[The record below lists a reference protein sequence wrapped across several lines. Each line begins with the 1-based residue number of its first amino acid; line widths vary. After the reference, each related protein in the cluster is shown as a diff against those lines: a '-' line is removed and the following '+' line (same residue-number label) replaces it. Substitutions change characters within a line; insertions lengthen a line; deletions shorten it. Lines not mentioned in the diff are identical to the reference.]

1 MANTTRANNAQ
12 DTDQD
17 QLRGGTQGGGAP
29 PTNVGGPSGGTNSV
43 SPTGASQPDRGP
55 AAPPGG
61 GVPDQRGTANEAKQD
76 AEAAF
81 EDGHMQPSPQAKS
94 RRPSATEAKQW
105 ARDDANADTTP
116 GTPYGGVA
124 PDRQVHKMQ
133 EDKD

>member
-1 MANTTRANNAQ
+1 MANDQNDKAQ
-12 DTDQD
+12 SD
-17 QLRGGTQGGGAP
+17 LRGGTQGGAGP
-29 PTNVGGPSGGTNSV
+29 GSLPSVGGTSGGTNSI
-43 SPTGASQPDRGP
+43 SPTGASQRDQGP

-61 GVPDQRGTANEAKQD
+61 APPDNRGTANQAKQD

-94 RRPSATEAKQW
+94 RRPSGTEAKQW
-105 ARDDANADTTP
+105 ARDDADVDTTP

-124 PDRQVHKMQ
+124 PEQQVHKMQ